1 MGKFLC
7 GNKQGLIIPGIKIY
21 PNPVKDRLVIDG
33 LNDSHKTRLTVID
46 ATGQIVLQV
55 SIQAN
60 NYLWNIKQLHAGI
73 YYLRVDEDI
82 QGSTANKDRGI
93 KFIKE

>member
-46 ATGQIVLQV
+46 ASGKTVLQTSV
-55 SIQAN
+55 QAN
-60 NYLWNIKQLHAGI
+60 NYLWNIKQLHAGV